1 MEYQQGED
9 REQLTLYST
18 CLDDMVPADNSV
30 RFIDQFVEQLD
41 LQELGFNSLATQG
54 RPPYH
59 PVHLPRLPRDC
70 IAFSLPFK
78 PEQPGRG
85 NPKYPCQF
93 KPAQN
98 CIKGVYLGW
107 CNELPAS

>member
-41 LQELGFNSLATQG
+41 LQELGFNSLANLKDV
-54 RPPYH
+54 RPTIQAIYSSF
-59 PVHLPRLPRDC
+59 
-70 IAFSLPFK
+70 IFMA
-78 PEQPGRG
+78 
-85 NPKYPCQF
+85 
-93 KPAQN
+93 
-98 CIKGVYLGW
+98 I
-107 CNELPAS
+107 